1 MNDYKSLAEKE
12 IFNLSSSA
20 QDFFHIIYGFDQN
33 EIITNCVNVWILK
46 DTIQMDTTITC
57 GPFQLYFYE
66 NLFFLDEH
74 SKLQNYKKLTNI
86 ALETLLKRFF
96 TLNREKNEQI
106 LIEYIRQRQI
116 KMTWPTLTALHQS
129 PVLVYPKLV
138 TLYRFS
144 LWGEKKDETETG
156 QDETVFW

>member
-1 MNDYKSLAEKE
+1 MIKKGVKRLELAHKKVDKLTFIKLNFSMNDYKSLAEKE

-106 LIEYIRQRQI
+106 LIEY
-116 KMTWPTLTALHQS
+116 
-129 PVLVYPKLV
+129 
-138 TLYRFS
+138 
-144 LWGEKKDETETG
+144 KDR
-156 QDETVFW
+156 